1 MTREEAA
8 QQLTFEKAW
17 MDEHGFISDWI
28 GEAYEMAIA
37 ALREV
42 DAMSQ
47 ELKERRVVMPILA
60 KRERELLAE
69 LNKEPDPETGL
80 VPCGCGGIPRL
91 HKDTFLHYYVE
102 CPKCDIQIGFWA
114 YGDDHEPRG
123 KFGSKTLAIDMWN
136 TAMGYRPEVEE

>member
-1 MTREEAA
+1 
-8 QQLTFEKAW
+8 
-17 MDEHGFISDWI
+17 
-28 GEAYEMAIA
+28 
-37 ALREV
+37 
-42 DAMSQ
+42 MSQ